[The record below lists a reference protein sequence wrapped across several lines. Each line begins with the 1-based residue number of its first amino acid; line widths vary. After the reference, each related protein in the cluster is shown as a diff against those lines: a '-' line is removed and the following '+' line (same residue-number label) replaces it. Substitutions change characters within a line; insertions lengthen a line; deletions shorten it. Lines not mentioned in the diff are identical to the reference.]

1 MANTL
6 TTAAQLLQIADQ
18 NLDPAFVNDLLD
30 DAPFLKQMS
39 AVLANASNGT
49 QHKYL
54 KDTTAT
60 SGGFRAINDGTDYTA
75 STQTLVTNTLQ
86 VLTANVRVD
95 QQIAKAYPGGVE
107 AFMDFEGARSLRK
120 AMAVAEAQFFYG
132 VSNDSAGFVG
142 LKANTYIDALADGQV
157 YGAGGSSALTSVY
170 LMRQGTDG
178 VELILGRDGN
188 IEVGETMEQLILGAN
203 SKEMPVYFRVQ
214 EALMGFKMGG
224 AYSVARIANLAAS
237 TYTLTDAMI
246 YEAIALFPSSRQPT
260 VIAMNRRSLKQ
271 LRASR
276 TATSPTGAPAPIP
289 TEVEGIPIV
298 VTDGI
303 SNAETAVA

>member
-30 DAPFLKQMS
+30 DAPFLKVI
-39 AVLANASNGT
+39 AATKANASQGT
-49 QHKYL
+49 QHKFL
-54 KDTTAT
+54 KDTTAA

-75 STQTLVTNTLQ
+75 STQTLVTLDLK

-107 AFMDFEGARSLRK
+107 PFMDFEGARSLRA
-120 AMAVAEAQFFYG
+120 AMASAEAQFFYG
-132 VSNDSAGFVG
+132 VSNDANGFVG

-157 YGAGGSSALTSVY
+157 YGGGGSSNRTSVY
-170 LMRQGTDG
+170 LMRMGTDG
-178 VELILGRDGN
+178 VELVLGRDGN
-188 IEVGETMEQLILGAN
+188 IDVGETMEQLILGAN
-203 SKEMPVYFRVQ
+203 GKEMPVYFRVQ
-214 EALMGFKMGG
+214 EGLMGFQMGG
-224 AYSVARIANLAAS
+224 AYSVARIANLADA

-246 YEAIALFPSSRQPT
+246 YEAIAKFPSSRQPN
-260 VIAMNRRSLKQ
+260 VIVMNRRSLKQ

-298 VTDGI
+298 VTDAI
-303 SNAETAVA
+303 SNSEAAVA

>member
-6 TTAAQLLQIADQ
+6 TTATQLLKIADQ
-18 NLDPAFVNDLLD
+18 NLDPAMVNDLLD
-30 DAPFLKQMS
+30 DSPVLRQMA
-39 AVLANASNGT
+39 AVIANASQGT

-54 KDTTAT
+54 KDTTAA
-60 SGGFRAINDGTDYTA
+60 SGGFRAINAGLDYTA
-75 STQTLVTNTLQ
+75 SDQTLVTLDLK
-86 VLTANVRVD
+86 VLAANVRVD

-107 AFMDFEGARSLRK
+107 AFMDFEGARSIRK

-132 VSNDSAGFVG
+132 TSNDSNGFGG
-142 LKANTYIDALADGQV
+142 LVANTYIDALDDGMV
-157 YGAGGSSALTSVY
+157 YNAGGSTALTSVY
-170 LMRQGTDG
+170 LLRTGPDG
-178 VELILGRDGN
+178 CELVLGRDGN
-188 IEVGETMEQLILGAN
+188 IDVGETKEQMLVVSGA
-203 SKEMPVYFRVQ
+203 EMPAYFRVQ

-224 AYSVARIANLAAS
+224 AYTVGRIANLAAT

-246 YEAIALFPSSRQPT
+246 YEAFAKFPAARMPN
-260 VIAMNRRSLKQ
+260 VILMNRRSLKQ

-276 TATSPTGAPAPIP
+276 TATSPTGTPAPMP
-289 TEVEGIPIV
+289 TEVEGIPII